1 MNRALLAGGVVAVLA
16 LIVIAFSS
24 LFIVDQTSQ
33 ALVIQFGR
41 PVREV
46 RDPGL
51 HVKAPWQSAVFYE
64 RRLLDL
70 EPVPES
76 VTLSDQNKLLIDA
89 YARYRIVNALQFYQK
104 AGTEARF
111 QQNLGLIISGTL
123 YSVLGTQPLSAL
135 LSQDR
140 DKVISDVSSK
150 VSEQA
155 KPFGVEIVDVRIRR
169 ADLPQENSQAI
180 YARMRSERQR
190 EANEYRAQG
199 AEQAQGIRAR
209 AERDRTVI
217 LAEAAKQA
225 QILRG
230 HRPGYDH
237 GAVADQ
243 RVLPVFR
250 PAQAAEGGRSV
261 TPDGLRDLWTSL
273 ALVLVIEG
281 ALYALFPQLMKRA
294 LLSVIKQ
301 PESLL
306 RVCGLVSAC
315 LGVGWVWFLR
325 HH

>member
-1 MNRALLAGGVVAVLA
+1 MNRAILAGGIVAALA
-16 LIVIAFSS
+16 VIVIAFMS

-70 EPVPES
+70 EPAPES

-104 AGTEARF
+104 AGTETRF

-140 DKVISDVSSK
+140 DRVISDVSNK

-217 LAEAAKQA
+217 LAEATKQS

-230 HRPGYDH
+230 QGDAESIKIY
-237 GAVADQ
+237 ADAFGKDPEFFTFY
-243 RVLPVFR
+243 RSLEAYRKAIGPDTTMVLSPTSEFFQYFGQHKL
-250 PAQAAEGGRSV
+250 PKAGG
-261 TPDGLRDLWTSL
+261 P
-273 ALVLVIEG
+273 
-281 ALYALFPQLMKRA
+281 
-294 LLSVIKQ
+294 
-301 PESLL
+301 
-306 RVCGLVSAC
+306 
-315 LGVGWVWFLR
+315 
-325 HH
+325 